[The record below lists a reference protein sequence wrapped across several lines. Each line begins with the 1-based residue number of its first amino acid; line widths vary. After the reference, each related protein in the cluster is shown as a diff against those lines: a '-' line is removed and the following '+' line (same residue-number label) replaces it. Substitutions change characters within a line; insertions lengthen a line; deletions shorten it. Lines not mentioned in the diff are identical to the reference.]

1 MEPVHTTINC
11 THKQKKP
18 SKEQT
23 TIPLSSSPVEQWW
36 AAREGESW
44 LEGRSVRE
52 GEEEGGRE
60 GGRPPPTYVR
70 TGREEKR
77 DERGGITPGKLH
89 NTGLLNQD
97 LNP

>member
-1 MEPVHTTINC
+1 MRAGWRGDQSG
-11 THKQKKP
+11 K
-18 SKEQT
+18 
-23 TIPLSSSPVEQWW
+23 
-36 AAREGESW
+36 AR
-44 LEGRSVRE
+44 R
-52 GEEEGGRE
+52 RE